1 MAVSNAFRVDSSCLL
16 HKVVAEHRIGE
27 LLPSRH
33 WRSLLRSQPAF
44 FESSHKSLNGRFSCL
59 QLTRAGF
66 VAGHF
71 WVEILQPKNLIL
83 ADLEQSFDLVD
94 RQVQTDGGHTVF
106 YHLRKAGLEKPIAID
121 LCPLTRDHSKMQDP
135 RGPACVPSL
144 WGSEDRV
151 V

>member
-1 MAVSNAFRVDSSCLL
+1 MATCSTFQVCRSCSL
-16 HKVVAEHRIGE
+16 HKGVADHGIGE

-33 WRSLLRSQPAF
+33 WRSLGWSQPAF

-83 ADLEQSFDLVD
+83 ADLEQSFDLID

-106 YHLRKAGLEKPIAID
+106 YHQIEKPIAID
-121 LCPLTRDHSKMQDP
+121 SFAIDFMPCPVPIP
-135 RGPACVPSL
+135 RCKIHGVRLVCPACRAARP
-144 WGSEDRV
+144 V